1 MKYEKIV
8 FSLIFIWEVWYTYK
22 FFVVNTAWKVSKYG
36 VISGPYLPVFGL
48 NTEIYFV
55 FSPNTGKTRTEIT
68 PYLDT
73 FSRSEIFR
81 RQHSSYFDPVQ
92 LIYDS
97 VGIKA
102 KGRISKRVLHK
113 KNKTNFQKNKYLL
126 PPDTHTHVCV
136 SGGKKYSFFEKFG
149 MLCFFVRPVLRFTL
163 LPYCLR

>member
-81 RQHSSYFDPVQ
+81 HQHSSYFDPVQ

-113 KNKTNFQKNKYLL
+113 KTRQTFKKTNIYYHLIHTRTCAYQGVRNIRFSKNLA
-126 PPDTHTHVCV
+126 CFV
-136 SGGKKYSFFEKFG
+136 S
-149 MLCFFVRPVLRFTL
+149 L
-163 LPYCLR
+163 

>member
-8 FSLIFIWEVWYTYK
+8 FFFSFFIWEVWYTYK

-81 RQHSSYFDPVQ
+81 HQHSSYFDPVQ

-113 KNKTNFQKNKYLL
+113 KKQDKL
-126 PPDTHTHVCV
+126 
-136 SGGKKYSFFEKFG
+136 SKKQIFITTWYAHAR
-149 MLCFFVRPVLRFTL
+149 VRIRG
-163 LPYCLR
+163 

>member
-8 FSLIFIWEVWYTYK
+8 FFFSFFIWEVWYTYK

-81 RQHSSYFDPVQ
+81 HQHSSYFDPVQ

-113 KNKTNFQKNKYLL
+113 KKQDKLSKKQIFITTWY
-126 PPDTHTHVCV
+126 THAR
-136 SGGKKYSFFEKFG
+136 
-149 MLCFFVRPVLRFTL
+149 VRIRG
-163 LPYCLR
+163 

>member
-8 FSLIFIWEVWYTYK
+8 FALIFLWEVWYTYK
-22 FFVVNTAWKVSKYG
+22 FFVANTAWKVSKYG
-36 VISGPYLPVFGL
+36 VIYGPYLPVFGL

-73 FSRSEIFR
+73 FSRSEIFHH
-81 RQHSSYFDPVQ
+81 QISSYFDPVQ

-102 KGRISKRVLHK
+102 KGRISKRVLQENK
-113 KNKTNFQKNKYLL
+113 ARQTFRKTNIYFYLI
-126 PPDTHTHVCV
+126 HTRTCAYQGVRNIHFSENLACFV
-136 SGGKKYSFFEKFG
+136 S
-149 MLCFFVRPVLRFTL
+149 L
-163 LPYCLR
+163 